1 MITQLEGKSGT
12 VSTVRQAEEQ
22 VRAGNCEARL
32 LLSDSE
38 AICRFVNKTHY
49 SSSEAL
55 MEGTTKMTMGSGL
68 GAARPSRAITKTWTT
83 VHGATQML
91 SSVRRARLSILMS
104 TSRAR
109 MRNLVS

>member
-1 MITQLEGKSGT
+1 
-12 VSTVRQAEEQ
+12 

-55 MEGTTKMTMGSGL
+55 MEGTTKMAMGSGL
-68 GAARPSRAITKTWTT
+68 GAARPSIHLSSRAITKTWTT